1 MKASKRKVRKSQQ
14 QRPPLENL
22 IMLGGPKTVQ
32 TIRAPDSMIASKRQ
46 KKQKKV
52 IEKEQPPK
60 Q

>member
-22 IMLGGPKTVQ
+22 LGGPKTVQ
-32 TIRAPDSMIASKRQ
+32 TIRTPASMIASKRQ